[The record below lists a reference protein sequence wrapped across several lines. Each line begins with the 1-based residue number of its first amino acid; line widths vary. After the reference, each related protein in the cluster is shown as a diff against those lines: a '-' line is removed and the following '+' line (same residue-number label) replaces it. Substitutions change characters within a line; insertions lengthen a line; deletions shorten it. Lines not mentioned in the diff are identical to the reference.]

1 MAYVYRHIRLDKD
14 EPFYIGIGSD
24 SNYYRANKK
33 SQRNIYW
40 KRIIAKTDYSVDILI
55 DDLTWDEACNK
66 EKEFIALY
74 GRKDLNTGCL
84 VNMTEGGDG
93 GVGKIVSDETK
104 QKLSIAIKE
113 WNKTRVIS
121 DYQRQ
126 KASNQFKKLNKDPK
140 FQEKRIESL
149 RSSTKLKEY
158 NDSRIGIPSGYKHTE
173 EMKKKLSEL
182 KMGKKLQFEQYSKKC
197 KPLVQ
202 LTLDGQFVKQWESAR
217 QVQRETKYLQC
228 NISNCCNGGYKQAYG
243 FKWEYIKQ

>member
-1 MAYVYRHIRLDKD
+1 MAYVYRHIRLDKN

-24 SNYYRANKK
+24 STYYRANKK
-33 SQRNIYW
+33 SQRNIHW
-40 KRIIAKTDYSVDILI
+40 KRIVSKTKYSIDILI
-55 DDLTWDEACNK
+55 DDLTWDEACEK

-74 GRKDLNTGCL
+74 GRKDLKTGCL

-93 GVGKIVSDETK
+93 AFGKVTSDETK
-104 QKLSIAIKE
+104 LKLSLAIKE
-113 WNKTRVIS
+113 WSKTRVIS
-121 DYQRQ
+121 DNQRK
-126 KASNQFKKLNKDPK
+126 KASDKFKELNKDPK

-182 KMGKKLQFEQYSKKC
+182 RMGKKLKFEQYSMKC

-202 LTLDGQFVKQWESAR
+202 LTLDGQFVKEWQSAK
-217 QVQRETKYLQC
+217 QVQRETRYLQC
-228 NISNCCNGGYKQAYG
+228 NISNCCNGKYKQAYG
-243 FKWEYIKQ
+243 YKWEYIKK

>member
-1 MAYVYRHIRLDKD
+1 MLK
-14 EPFYIGIGSD
+14 
-24 SNYYRANKK
+24 NLLK
-33 SQRNIYW
+33 
-40 KRIIAKTDYSVDILI
+40 
-55 DDLTWDEACNK
+55 
-66 EKEFIALY
+66 KEFRQSREKLLKFQEKR
-74 GRKDLNTGCL
+74 RKLVLNL
-84 VNMTEGGDG
+84 
-93 GVGKIVSDETK
+93 
-104 QKLSIAIKE
+104 
-113 WNKTRVIS
+113 
-121 DYQRQ
+121 
-126 KASNQFKKLNKDPK
+126 KKLQK

-202 LTLDGQFVKQWESAR
+202 LTLDGQFVKEWQSAR